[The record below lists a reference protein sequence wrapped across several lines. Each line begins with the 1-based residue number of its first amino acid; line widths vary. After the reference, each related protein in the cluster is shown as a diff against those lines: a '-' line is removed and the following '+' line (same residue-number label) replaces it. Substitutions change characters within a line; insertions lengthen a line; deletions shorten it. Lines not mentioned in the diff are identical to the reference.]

1 MIKLAI
7 FNKKKSKVIDTSYH
21 IEETKYFKKNDEYE
35 FVPIPDELIPFPIK
49 ITKISDKY
57 ICSVDENILENSL
70 PDLLYSIRLNRNE
83 LISKT
88 DYLMLKDVES
98 DKDKVK
104 EYRQYLR
111 DFTNKITVQYLLN
124 NNMNIKIL
132 SYEEY
137 ISSFV

>member
-1 MIKLAI
+1 M
-7 FNKKKSKVIDTSYH
+7 
-21 IEETKYFKKNDEYE
+21 
-35 FVPIPDELIPFPIK
+35 
-49 ITKISDKY
+49 
-57 ICSVDENILENSL
+57 DENILENSL